1 MQEKLGIAYNVFDGE
16 ELLPYSLQ
24 CVRDTADYIVVVYQT
39 ISNFGNENKNLLPLL
54 EKLRKQNLIDELV
67 EYKPL
72 LNVVDEIG
80 NFLKLGSL
88 NEQKKRNIGLEKCLE
103 NNCTIFSSMDTDEM
117 YLSDSYNNAYK
128 DFVDVGYDSSFCQMQ
143 TYYKKP
149 DMVVSPSESYFVPL
163 FYNISGK
170 RKNLRFE
177 FIHDYQIKCDG
188 TRMIKAGFPKVFT
201 RDEIEMHHFSYVRN
215 NISSKVYN
223 YSAQMSSIEKE
234 RVIAYFNNWKEG
246 DKAFFLGNQIFDLKK
261 STNLFGI
268 NFSDSSNKIDFSNF
282 INKNK

>member
-1 MQEKLGIAYNVFDGE
+1 MKQKLGIAYNIFDGE

-24 CVRDTADYIVVVYQT
+24 CVRHTADYIVVVYQK

-54 EKLRKQNLIDELV
+54 NELKQQNLIDELI

-72 LNVVDEIG
+72 LNIVDEIG
-80 NFLKLGSL
+80 NYLKLGSL
-88 NEQKKRNIGLEKCLE
+88 NEQRKRNIGLEKCLE
-103 NNCTIFSSMDTDEM
+103 NDCTIFSSMDSDEM
-117 YLSDSYNNAYK
+117 YLSKSYKNAYNIFI
-128 DFVDVGYDSSFCQMQ
+128 DLGYDSSFCQMQ

-149 DMVVSPSESYFVPL
+149 DMVVTPPESYFVPL
-163 FYNISGK
+163 FYNINGK

-177 FIHDYQIKCDG
+177 FIYDYQIKCDG

-215 NISSKVYN
+215 NIESKVVN
-223 YSAQMSSIEKE
+223 SSAQMSSIEKDK
-234 RVIAYFNNWKEG
+234 VIAYFNNWKEG

-261 STNLFGI
+261 SSNHFGI
-268 NFSDSSNKIDFSNF
+268 RFNDYSNKIDFSNF

>member
-1 MQEKLGIAYNVFDGE
+1 VKQKLGIAYNIFDGE

-24 CVRDTADYIVVVYQT
+24 CVRHTADYIVVVYQN

-54 EKLRKQNLIDELV
+54 NELKQQNLIDELI

-72 LNVVDEIG
+72 LNIVDEIG
-80 NFLKLGSL
+80 NYLKLGGL
-88 NEQKKRNIGLEKCLE
+88 NEQRKRNIGLEKCLE
-103 NNCTIFSSMDTDEM
+103 NDCTIFSSMDSDEM
-117 YLSDSYNNAYK
+117 YLSESYKNAYNHFI
-128 DFVDVGYDSSFCQMQ
+128 DLGYDSSFCQMQ

-149 DMVVSPSESYFVPL
+149 DMVVTPPESYFVPL
-163 FYNISGK
+163 FYNINGK

-215 NISSKVYN
+215 NIESKVVN
-223 YSAQMSSIEKE
+223 SSAQMSSIEKDK
-234 RVIAYFNNWKEG
+234 VIAYFNNWKEG

-261 STNLFGI
+261 SSNHFGI
-268 NFSDSSNKIDFSNF
+268 RFNDYSNKIDFANF